1 MQGDPSLIGRTITH
15 FRVLEPIGGGGMGV
29 VYKAEDTKLKRMVA
43 LKFLPPTV
51 AADALTLERF
61 QREAQAASALN
72 HPNICTIYDID
83 EQEGRPFIAMELL
96 KGHTLKHMLDR
107 GPLEMEPLLE
117 LSIGITDALDSAH
130 GEGIVHRDIKPANL
144 FVTERGQPKIL
155 DFGLAKLLPRDG
167 HEEPV
172 SEDGATIAS
181 AHLTSPGTA
190 VGTVAYMSPEQ
201 ALGKDLDRRTDIF
214 SFGVVLYEMSTGKMA
229 FSGSTSAAIFDAI
242 LHRAPTAPVRLN
254 PEVPTELERIINKAL
269 EKDRETR
276 YQSAGDMRAD
286 LKRLKRE
293 TDSSRVMISS
303 AGVSTAA
310 ADVAG
315 SGSLPTMAVPAAT
328 GAARRVVESSREQS
342 AAEIARKPAWGKIAA
357 IALPLI
363 AIAAV
368 GGYFLTHRKPVL
380 TSKDAIVV
388 SDFTNTT
395 GDAVFDGA
403 LRQGLAA
410 QLEQSPFLHI
420 VSDQQLAQAMQF
432 MGKSADSRL
441 TGDVAKQVCERT
453 SSVATLNGS
462 IAQIGSQYNLVLK
475 AVNCATSETIATSE
489 AQAADKDHV
498 LNALTELAAGMRSK
512 LGESLASIQKF
523 GTPAEQV
530 TTPSLDALQAYTLGR
545 QALVKKNE
553 PVAAEVFFKR
563 AVDLD
568 PNFAMAYASLATAY
582 NNQGDMDFSKLF
594 QAEDAATK
602 AYSLRERVSERERF
616 YIDTHYLQFARNDL
630 EKAEQ
635 SYELWRA
642 TYPGD
647 AMVTVTNMGFI
658 RGLLG
663 DLDQALADA
672 LENLR
677 LDPKSRLA
685 YTNLADSYI
694 QLGRLD
700 EAAAIVKEAHEKN
713 LDNMGFHG
721 FLYRIADFRNDSAGM
736 AREIAEVAKIPEIAE
751 AADNGQEA
759 HYAFVG
765 RFAEA
770 RRISER
776 RLEAARRAKSA
787 DQEALIVIGIAY
799 RDFVSGYEAQAR
811 AGAREAL
818 AKSNSMLV
826 ASQGAGILA
835 LTHDDA
841 RAKEVA
847 DDISKR
853 YPDATGVQKIYLP
866 MIRGIL
872 EMNRGNF
879 DRAIEIVNP
888 TARYDLGKLAG
899 MATTYVRGLIKLAA
913 KKPNEAAAEFQKV
926 IDHRTVIGD
935 DPAYSLSY
943 LYLGRAKKMAG
954 DASGAK
960 TAYQNFLAL
969 WKDADADLPVM
980 KQAKAEYAAL
990 K

>member
-1 MQGDPSLIGRTITH
+1 
-15 FRVLEPIGGGGMGV
+15 
-29 VYKAEDTKLKRMVA
+29 
-43 LKFLPPTV
+43 
-51 AADALTLERF
+51 
-61 QREAQAASALN
+61 
-72 HPNICTIYDID
+72 
-83 EQEGRPFIAMELL
+83 
-96 KGHTLKHMLDR
+96 
-107 GPLEMEPLLE
+107 
-117 LSIGITDALDSAH
+117 
-130 GEGIVHRDIKPANL
+130 
-144 FVTERGQPKIL
+144 
-155 DFGLAKLLPRDG
+155 
-167 HEEPV
+167 
-172 SEDGATIAS
+172 
-181 AHLTSPGTA
+181 

-293 TDSSRVMISS
+293 TDSSRVM
-303 AGVSTAA
+303 VSTGGTSAAHESAA
-310 ADVAG
+310 A
-315 SGSLPTMAVPAAT
+315 SGAQPGMVTAASM

-342 AAEIARKPAWGKIAA
+342 AVSAQRPAWRRIAL

-368 GGYFLTHRKPVL
+368 GGYFLAHRKPVL

-388 SDFTNTT
+388 ADFTNTT

-420 VSDQQLAQAMQF
+420 VSEQQLAQAMQF
-432 MGKSADSRL
+432 MGKPADSRL
-441 TGDVAKQVCERT
+441 TGDVGKQVCERT

-475 AVNCATSETIATSE
+475 AVNCATNETIASSE
-489 AQAADKDHV
+489 AQAADKNHV

-545 QALVKKNE
+545 QALVKKND
-553 PVAAEVFFKR
+553 PVSAEVFFKR
-563 AVDLD
+563 AVELD

-582 NNQGDMDFSKLF
+582 NNQIDMDFSKLVL
-594 QAEDAATK
+594 AEDAATK
-602 AYSLRERVSERERF
+602 AYSLRDRVSERERF
-616 YIDTHYLQFARNDL
+616 YIDTHYFQFGRNDL
-630 EKAEQ
+630 EKAAQ
-635 SYELWRA
+635 SYQLWQA

-647 AMVTVTNMGFI
+647 AIVIVTNVGVI
-658 RGLLG
+658 HSLVG

-672 LENLR
+672 QENLK

-713 LDNMGFHG
+713 LDNIGFHG

-736 AREIAEVAKIPEIAE
+736 AREMAEMAKVPEFADVIAL
-751 AADNGQEA
+751 GQEVHA
-759 HYAFVG
+759 AFKG
-765 RFAEA
+765 KFAEA
-770 RRISER
+770 KRISER

-787 DQEALIVIGIAY
+787 DQEALILMSIAY
-799 RDFVSGYEAQAR
+799 RDFAAGNEAQAKI
-811 AGAREAL
+811 GAREAL
-818 AKSNSMLV
+818 AKSNSMLT

-841 RAKEVA
+841 RSKQIL

-853 YPDATGVQKIYLP
+853 YPDATGVQKIFQPLTLA
-866 MIRGIL
+866 IL
-872 EMNRGNF
+872 ESNRGNF
-879 DRAIEIVNP
+879 DRAIETMSP
-888 TARYDLGKLAG
+888 TARYDLGKMAS
-899 MATTYVRGLIKLAA
+899 MATTYVRGLIYLEA
-913 KKPNEAAAEFQKV
+913 KKPNEAATEFQKI
-926 IDHRTVIGD
+926 IDHRSVIGD
-935 DPAYSLSY
+935 DPAYALSN
-943 LYLGRAKKMAG
+943 LNLGRAKKMAG
-954 DASGAK
+954 DTPAAK
-960 TAYQNFLAL
+960 TAYQNFLAM

>member
-15 FRVLEPIGGGGMGV
+15 FRVLESIGGGGMGV

-43 LKFLPPTV
+43 LKFLPTTV

-107 GPLEMEPLLE
+107 GPLEMEPLLD

-130 GEGIVHRDIKPANL
+130 SEGIVHRDIKPANL

-167 HEEPV
+167 HDDGPVEE
-172 SEDGATIAS
+172 GATIAS

-293 TDSSRVMISS
+293 TDSARVMVSS
-303 AGVSTAA
+303 AGVSTVATEA
-310 ADVAG
+310 AG
-315 SGSLPTMAVPAAT
+315 SGSVPTMAVPAAT

-342 AAEIARKPAWGKIAA
+342 AAAIAKKPAWGKIAA

-388 SDFTNTT
+388 ADFTNTT

-410 QLEQSPFLHI
+410 QLEQSPYLHI
-420 VSDQQLAQAMQF
+420 VSDQQLGQALQF
-432 MGKSADSRL
+432 MGKAPDSRI
-441 TGDVAKQVCERT
+441 TGDAAKQICERT
-453 SSVATLNGS
+453 NSVATLNGS
-462 IAQIGSQYNLVLK
+462 IAQIGSQYSLVLK
-475 AVNCATSETIATSE
+475 AVNCATNETIATTE
-489 AQAADKDHV
+489 AQAADKNHV
-498 LNALTELAAGMRSK
+498 LEAMTSLAASMRGK
-512 LGESLASIQKF
+512 LGESLSSIQKF

-530 TTPSLDALQAYTLGR
+530 TTPSLEALKAFTMGR
-545 QALVKKNE
+545 QSLVGKNE
-553 PVAAEVFFKR
+553 PREAERFFKR
-563 AVDLD
+563 AIEID
-568 PNFAMAYASLATAY
+568 PNFAMAYANLSTAY
-582 NNQGDMDFSKLF
+582 NNQSDLDFSKLLLA
-594 QAEDAATK
+594 QDAATK
-602 AYSLRERVSERERF
+602 AYALRDRVSEREKL
-616 YIDTHYLQFARNDL
+616 YIDTHYYEFGRNNL
-630 EKAEQ
+630 EKTIEA
-635 SYELWRA
+635 YKLWRA
-642 TYPGD
+642 EYPGD
-647 AMVTVTNMGFI
+647 DNVTVTNMGTAYSLI
-658 RGLLG
+658 G
-663 DLDQALADA
+663 DIDQTLYFAQLNHRNNPNNPLTYVNLIDA
-672 LENLR
+672 
-677 LDPKSRLA
+677 
-685 YTNLADSYI
+685 YI
-694 QLGRLD
+694 QAGRLD
-700 EAAAIVKEAHEKN
+700 EAEAMRKEAHDKKV
-713 LDNMGFHG
+713 DSPGFHG
-721 FLYRIADFRNDSAGM
+721 FDFRLADLRNDTAAM
-736 AREIAEVAKIPEIAE
+736 EKELAFLKNIPEMADVAAQGEQGRAGLLGQIAKVKQI
-751 AADNGQEA
+751 AQ
-759 HYAFVG
+759 
-765 RFAEA
+765 
-770 RRISER
+770 RRM
-776 RLEAARRAKSA
+776 EAARRQKNPA
-787 DQEALIVIGIAY
+787 QEALVLLTVAY
-799 RDFVSGYEAQAR
+799 CDAVVGNESLARSEAHQALKL
-811 AGAREAL
+811 ASSILTDSYAAL
-818 AKSNSMLV
+818 
-826 ASQGAGILA
+826 ILA
-835 LTHDDA
+835 ITHDDA
-841 RAKEVA
+841 RAKQLA
-847 DDISKR
+847 DDVDKR
-853 YPDATGVQKIYLP
+853 YPDATSVQRISDP
-866 MIRGIL
+866 IVRGML
-872 EMNRGNF
+872 ELNHGNS
-879 DRAIEIVNP
+879 DRAIEMMKTTEP
-888 TARYDLGKLAG
+888 YDLGKIASMLTA
-899 MATTYVRGLIKLAA
+899 YLRGISELTA
-913 KKPNEAAAEFQKV
+913 KKPADAAADFQK
-926 IDHRTVIGD
+926 ILDHRSAAGD
-935 DPAYSLSY
+935 DPSYALSY
-943 LYLGRAKKMAG
+943 LGLARAKAMTG
-954 DASGAK
+954 DTSAAK
-960 TAYQNFLAL
+960 TAYQNFFAY